1 MKIIS
6 SAFEGN
12 GYIPAKYSKMGGN
25 ISPPLR
31 FIDVSQNAKS
41 LVLVCHDPDAP
52 IEGGFTHW
60 LVWNIKPETSE
71 ILEGDLPRDFTQGL
85 NDWQTYKWD
94 GPNPPSGTHRYNFYL
109 YAIDINLG
117 LSSDAKR
124 PDLLQAING
133 HVIDTA
139 TLTGVFGSETT
150 NKK

>member
-6 SAFEGN
+6 SAFEDNGN
-12 GYIPAKYSKMGGN
+12 IPAKYSKLGGN

-52 IEGGFTHW
+52 IESGFTHW

-71 ILEGDLPRDFTQGL
+71 ILEGDLPLDTMQGL
-85 NDWQTYKWD
+85 NDWGTHSWG
-94 GPNPPSGTHRYNFYL
+94 GPQPPSGIHRYIFYL
-109 YAIDINLG
+109 YSIDINFDLP
-117 LSSDAKR
+117 
-124 PDLLQAING
+124 PDTMRTNLLQAIDG

-139 TLTGVFGSETT
+139 ILTGVFGSETT